1 MITLLLTI
9 AIGVIRFGMGK
20 PVGKKGLQD
29 EEMHQTLS
37 FGPVW
42 PFRIRT
48 SLTADDELNEINIS

>member
-20 PVGKKGLQD
+20 PVRKKGLQD
-29 EEMHQTLS
+29 EEIHQTLS
-37 FGPVW
+37 FGL
-42 PFRIRT
+42 FLALRIRT